1 MPSTPKEETQ
11 VGIYH
16 IINRGNMHMQV
27 FDWVNY
33 VNTPQSQKEL
43 DKIRNSVFATLAG
56 YFFENNGTDYFY
68 HNFFSCLGLPYF
80 NHPVFTTNWRLS
92 INTVSN
98 FI

>member
-33 VNTPQSQKEL
+33 VNTPQTQKEL
-43 DKIRNSVFATLAG
+43 DKIRNSVNRQAPLILLIK
-56 YFFENNGTDYFY
+56 
-68 HNFFSCLGLPYF
+68 SPPLPISIE
-80 NHPVFTTNWRLS
+80 VRLLLCEL
-92 INTVSN
+92 
-98 FI
+98 

>member
-33 VNTPQSQKEL
+33 VNTPQTQKEL
-43 DKIRNSVFATLAG
+43 DKIRNSV
-56 YFFENNGTDYFY
+56 N
-68 HNFFSCLGLPYF
+68 
-80 NHPVFTTNWRLS
+80 R
-92 INTVSN
+92 
-98 FI
+98 

>member
-43 DKIRNSVFATLAG
+43 DKIRNSVNRQAPIG
-56 YFFENNGTDYFY
+56 
-68 HNFFSCLGLPYF
+68 CK
-80 NHPVFTTNWRLS
+80 NWVIKIRK
-92 INTVSN
+92 TQT
-98 FI
+98 